1 MADTAP
7 IAAASVA
14 TDAQGMAE
22 ARQVADRATGR
33 ALGKGKH
40 MDDAAIEKTAK
51 DFEAVFLGQMLQH
64 MWEGVEVDPYTGGG
78 HAEETFRGIM
88 VEEQAKAITRAGGIG
103 LAATIKD
110 QIIRMQDGPNATTTR
125 PTPAHAHR
133 AGAEGYSAAQAALAQ
148 HLPVEED
155 APPASTI
162 PVPAASPSDDT

>member
-1 MADTAP
+1 MADSPP

-22 ARQVADRATGR
+22 ARQVADRAAGR
-33 ALGKGKH
+33 TMGKGKH
-40 MDDAAIEKTAK
+40 MDDATIEKTAK

-64 MWEGVEVDPYTGGG
+64 MWEGVDVDPYTGGG

-133 AGAEGYSAAQAALAQ
+133 AGAEGYNAAQAALAQ
-148 HLPVEED
+148 HLPAEEA
-155 APPASTI
+155 APQS
-162 PVPAASPSDDT
+162 PVAPSDGT